1 MVLSEVQWNDIK
13 RISWNSVETKKIRS
27 QVHDDSLIVGWCPKV
42 KRWMLAR
49 IIDATVEIQFGVKT
63 IPTKERVPFIWKVW
77 EDDDGS
83 YLGIEDAR
91 LIPYI
96 RRCDLWRMGS
106 GKYLDQFASLEYIKE
121 QRERSDG
128 DELAYA
134 AKQNFSRVQKAAEA
148 LCGTDVRPKAPDKFF
163 FMN

>member
-1 MVLSEVQWNDIK
+1 
-13 RISWNSVETKKIRS
+13 
-27 QVHDDSLIVGWCPKV
+27 
-42 KRWMLAR
+42 MLAR
-49 IIDATVEIQFGVKT
+49 IIDATVDVQFGIKT

-83 YLGIEDAR
+83 YLNIRDPR

-106 GKYLDQFASLEYIKE
+106 GKYLEQFSNLEHIKE
-121 QRERSDG
+121 QRERS
-128 DELAYA
+128 ELDDMAYA
-134 AKQNFSRVQKAAEA
+134 ATQDFGRLQKAAESM
-148 LCGTDVRPKAPDKFF
+148 CGTNVTPKGPDKFF

>member
-1 MVLSEVQWNDIK
+1 MILTETQWNDIK
-13 RISWNSVETKKIRS
+13 RINWNSKETNRIRS

-49 IIDATVEIQFGVKT
+49 IVDATVEVRFGVKT

-83 YLGIEDAR
+83 YLNVDDAR

-96 RRCDLWRMGS
+96 QRCDLWRTGA
-106 GKYLDQFASLEYIKE
+106 GKYMQQFEGLEYIKE
-121 QRERSDG
+121 QRERSEG
-128 DELAYA
+128 DELAYI
-134 AKQNFSRVQKAAEA
+134 AKQNFSRIKKVADS